1 MTNFFENENGSVEQN
16 AKIVILGFLISFVF
30 IVYVFKLFS
39 LQVIEGVQYRKQSQT
54 ISSQV
59 KTIDAQRGEIF
70 DRNASMPMVINTDSF
85 AIDLTPAE
93 IPAGYYDSVASRL
106 SSYLGISKT
115 DIDKKIIAKDKNGKI
130 TMDLRKSYIAE
141 EVRSNVPFSVISNI
155 AENVTD
161 LPGVSW
167 RSKPVR
173 NYVETGSISHVVGYV
188 GDITKEEVKVMYN
201 ITDSDGRKVYS
212 NKSIVGKTG
221 IEKQYDLRLQGI
233 QGRESRTVDVR
244 GYVISDAPIIEPP
257 QTGKNLILTVD
268 MRIQELA
275 EKALGERVGAAVVLR
290 PSDGEV
296 LAMVSYPFYDQN
308 LFNDDNAAA
317 QYNRLAEDSNRPL
330 LNRVVNA
337 AYPPASTFK
346 IVMST
351 AMLAEKAFPSSRDIL
366 CTGRV
371 DYGNRIF
378 HCHQKW
384 GHGRLDMKEALAQ
397 SCDVYYWE
405 VGRDHLGVDKIS
417 SYAKEFGF
425 GESLEI
431 DLPAQQAGF
440 VPTAPWKERRYHQK
454 WLGGDTMNMSIGQGY
469 TLVTPLHIANMVA
482 MVANEGKIYRPH
494 LLKEIR
500 DPATNEVIEEVKP
513 QILHESNIDTSVWKE
528 VQNAMRYTITD
539 GTPALPLKNKVV
551 QIAGKTG
558 TAEVGSADHWHSWMA
573 CYAPYNAPV
582 EEQVV
587 VVVLVEAT
595 NDWEWWAP
603 YATNIIFQGIFA
615 NQTYE
620 EAVNALPN
628 VREHIASLHSRKRA
642 QGRAE

>member
-1 MTNFFENENGSVEQN
+1 MQDYFNTENGSVEQN
-16 AKIVILGFLISFVF
+16 AKVVIFAF
-30 IVYVFKLFS
+30 IIMAIFALYVLKLFS
-39 LQVIEGVQYRKQSQT
+39 LQVIEGAQYRKQSQT

-85 AIDLTPAE
+85 AVDLTPAE
-93 IPAGYYDSVASRL
+93 IPAGHYDSVTSRL
-106 SSYLGISKT
+106 AVFLGISKNE
-115 DIDKKIIAKDKNGKI
+115 IDRKIEPA
-130 TMDLRKSYIAE
+130 LRRSYTAV
-141 EVRSNVPFSVISNI
+141 EVRSNVTFSTISNI
-155 AENVTD
+155 AENITD

-201 ITDSDGRKVYS
+201 ITDKDKRRVYT
-212 NKSIVGKTG
+212 NKSIIGKTG
-221 IEKQYDLRLQGI
+221 VEKQYDLLLQGR

-244 GYVISDAPIIEPP
+244 GHILSDTPIVEPP
-257 QTGKNLILTVD
+257 QMGKNLVLTID

-290 PSDGEV
+290 PSNGEV

-308 LFNDDNAAA
+308 LFNDDNAST
-317 QYNRLAEDSNRPL
+317 QYNKLATSPNKPL
-330 LNRVVNA
+330 LNRAVNA

-346 IVMST
+346 IIMST
-351 AMLAEKAFPSSRDIL
+351 AMLAEKAFSSAKDID
-366 CTGRV
+366 CSGRV

-384 GHGRLDMKEALAQ
+384 GHGKLNMKEALAQ
-397 SCDVYYWE
+397 SCDVYYWI
-405 VGRDHLGVDKIS
+405 VGRDFLGVDKIS

-425 GESLEI
+425 GESLDI
-431 DLPAQQAGF
+431 DLPAQQSGF
-440 VPTAPWKERRYHQK
+440 VPTAPWKERRFHQK

-494 LLKEIR
+494 LLKEVR
-500 DPATNEVIEEVKP
+500 DPATNDVIEEVKP
-513 QILHESNIDTSVWKE
+513 QILHESNIDEAVWRE

-539 GTPALPLKNKVV
+539 GTPAFPLNNKVV

-558 TAEVGSADHWHSWMA
+558 TAEVGSLDHWHSWMA
-573 CYAPYNAPV
+573 CYAPFNAPV

-587 VVVLVEAT
+587 VVVLVEAA
-595 NDWEWWAP
+595 NEWEWWAP

-615 NQTYE
+615 NQTYD
-620 EAVNALPN
+620 EAVQALPAN
-628 VREHIASLHSRKRA
+628 VRDVIRSRKHSSVR
-642 QGRAE
+642 QE